1 MKTTNIRELRHSTA
15 AVLQWIQQG
24 HAVEITRRHRV
35 VALMT
40 PPPAINHQRVRP
52 DFAARMKQIWGDKVQ
67 RTTWTDLIKQE
78 RGDR

>member
-40 PPPAINHQRVRP
+40 PPSAINHKVARP
-52 DFAARMKQIWGDKVQ
+52 DFAARMKQMWGDKVQ
-67 RTTWTDLIKQE
+67 RTSWTDLIKE
-78 RGDR
+78 DRGDR